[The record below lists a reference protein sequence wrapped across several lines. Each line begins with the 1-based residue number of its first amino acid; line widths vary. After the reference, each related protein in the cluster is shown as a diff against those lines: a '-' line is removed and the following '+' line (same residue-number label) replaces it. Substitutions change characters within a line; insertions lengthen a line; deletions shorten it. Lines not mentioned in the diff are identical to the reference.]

1 MGEVLPDV
9 KGCAEKAARE
19 LDWLK
24 ANPQASR
31 EEWAS
36 HIRGYV
42 LAKFLLEEEE
52 PEGDLL
58 ELARKSVSLL
68 TGIPREKLE
77 RMDRPSGC
85 TAATAVLDKKV
96 LLLLSLSKGLG
107 VSLAPG
113 SAPKIKTLDQLAEVL
128 REGRPGCEP

>member
-1 MGEVLPDV
+1 MGALPDL
-9 KGCAEKAARE
+9 KSCGEKAALE

-24 ANPQASR
+24 VNPQASR

-42 LAKFLLEEEE
+42 LAKFLLEEGE
-52 PEGDLL
+52 PEQDLIQ
-58 ELARKSVSLL
+58 LAQKSVSLL
-68 TGIPREKLE
+68 TGIPRETLE
-77 RMDRPSGC
+77 QMDRPSGC

-107 VSLAPG
+107 IPLPPG
-113 SAPKIKTLDQLAEVL
+113 SAPKIKTLDQLAEAL
-128 REGRPGCEP
+128 REGRTAP

>member
-1 MGEVLPDV
+1 MGALPDL
-9 KGCAEKAARE
+9 KSCAEKAARE

-24 ANPQASR
+24 ANPQTSR

-42 LAKFLLEEEE
+42 LAKFLLEEGE
-52 PEGDLL
+52 PEQDLIQ
-58 ELARKSVSLL
+58 LAQKSVSLL

-77 RMDRPSGC
+77 QMDRPSGC

-107 VSLAPG
+107 VPLPPG
-113 SAPKIKTLDQLAEVL
+113 SAPKIKTLDQLAEAL
-128 REGRPGCEP
+128 REGGTAP

>member
-1 MGEVLPDV
+1 MGALPDL
-9 KGCAEKAARE
+9 KSCAEKAARE

-42 LAKFLLEEEE
+42 LSKFLLEEGEQE
-52 PEGDLL
+52 QDLIQ
-58 ELARKSVSLL
+58 LAQKSVSLL

-77 RMDRPSGC
+77 QMDRPSGC
-85 TAATAVLDKKV
+85 IAATAVLDKKV

-107 VSLAPG
+107 VPLPPG
-113 SAPKIKTLDQLAEVL
+113 SAPKIKTLDQLAEAL
-128 REGRPGCEP
+128 REGGTAP